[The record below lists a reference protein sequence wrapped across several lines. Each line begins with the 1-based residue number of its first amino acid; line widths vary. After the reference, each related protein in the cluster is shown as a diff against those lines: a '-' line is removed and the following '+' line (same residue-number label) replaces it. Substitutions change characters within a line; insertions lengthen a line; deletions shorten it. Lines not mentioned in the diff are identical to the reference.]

1 MTTMRTSTRISF
13 VLAAALAVAACGK
26 KEEPISELQDN
37 AVTEMPIED
46 NVALNVEDPAPAPP
60 PAVNVTNTVAAA
72 PPPAFTDTEQ
82 MRDDADATGLTS
94 RIPSDDAPRPTAN
107 ETAPVAE

>member
-1 MTTMRTSTRISF
+1 MRNSIRVGLIVAT
-13 VLAAALAVAACGK
+13 ALALTACGK
-26 KEEPISELQDN
+26 KEEPLPEVAENI
-37 AVTEMPIED
+37 VTEVPVDEVLPANAGD
-46 NVALNVEDPAPAPP
+46 AALDPPAPTNVATP
-60 PAVNVTNTVAAA
+60 AA

-94 RIPSDDAPRPTAN
+94 RIQRDEAPQPTAN

>member
-1 MTTMRTSTRISF
+1 MTMRNSIRVGLMVAT
-13 VLAAALAVAACGK
+13 ALALTACGK
-26 KEEPISELQDN
+26 KEEPLPETPEN
-37 AVTEMPIED
+37 VVTEVPVDEVLPANAGD
-46 NVALNVEDPAPAPP
+46 AALDPPAPTNVAAP
-60 PAVNVTNTVAAA
+60 AA

-94 RIPSDDAPRPTAN
+94 RIQRDEAPQSAAN

>member
-1 MTTMRTSTRISF
+1 MTMRFPIRAGL
-13 VLAAALAVAACGK
+13 VLATALALTACGK
-26 KEEPISELQDN
+26 KEEPLPETPEN
-37 AVTEMPIED
+37 VVTEVPVDTVLPANAADAAID
-46 NVALNVEDPAPAPP
+46 PPAPT
-60 PAVNVTNTVAAA
+60 NVVTPAA

-94 RIPSDDAPRPTAN
+94 RIPSDDAPRPAAN